1 MYCIPD
7 HSKLERIISTIVK
20 CYSFGVF
27 VSARLK
33 QCQLIDCC
41 LELNSRL
48 FAYKRLLKV
57 ISMIVSFGSSRSWR
71 SYADG
76 GKKLVSQTVIQSS
89 QPAGAKFQR
98 KSLKCIACLCCFS
111 TKCNTPHLNKVT
123 FPQTWK
129 HRCFAV
135 SGKLSK
141 FICSRLWQ
149 MKAKTKCHILLSPEI
164 MSCALATTTTTI
176 AHLMLNII
184 ASRTFP

>member
-1 MYCIPD
+1 M
-7 HSKLERIISTIVK
+7 ERIISTIVK

-48 FAYKRLLKV
+48 FAYKRFLKV

-71 SYADG
+71 PDADG
-76 GKKLVSQTVIQSS
+76 GKKLVSQSNSHSIKSTSGCEISAEIS
-89 QPAGAKFQR
+89 QI
-98 KSLKCIACLCCFS
+98 KSIACLCCFS
-111 TKCNTPHLNKVT
+111 TKFNTAHLNKVT

-135 SGKLSK
+135 SGKLSTFVRDYGK
-141 FICSRLWQ
+141 WKQKQSVTFYCRL
-149 MKAKTKCHILLSPEI
+149 K
-164 MSCALATTTTTI
+164 
-176 AHLMLNII
+176 
-184 ASRTFP
+184 